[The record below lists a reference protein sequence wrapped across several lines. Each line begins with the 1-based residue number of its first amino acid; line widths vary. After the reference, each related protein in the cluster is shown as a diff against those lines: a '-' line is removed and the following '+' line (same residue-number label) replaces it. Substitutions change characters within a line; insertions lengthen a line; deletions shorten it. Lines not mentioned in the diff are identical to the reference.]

1 MLSNLH
7 EVAVNAR
14 QRYRD
19 EFSANEIVLSNTF
32 KEAYGASLRRDN
44 QDVDFTDHTAIVT
57 TSGNLK
63 MYIPNQ
69 WFCAAAYMVPLVQT
83 FLEYKSI
90 TSPFFSSVY
99 GSNTAIKE
107 AVKTLKESD
116 DPAVVDQFKTQI
128 RVRLDGTIPAEELD
142 ETVDLLSR
150 FVSDYEWWFGS
161 KTIDRGDSYVSPVLS
176 LLGVVNASQSYIAD
190 ICYKF
195 ATEPRLAE
203 AANQMI
209 EQGTD
214 NVQDVAPATVPDI
227 EPIRVVGGIN
237 EIVYGA
243 PGTGKSKY
251 VDDSYANT
259 TVSTRVVF
267 HPEYTIFDFV
277 GVYKPVPVYKNT
289 DVTLRTL
296 GGDEAVGEPYI
307 DYRFVPGPFISSLVS
322 AWLNPAQMHT
332 LIIEEINRANAA
344 AVFGDV
350 FQLLDRNIDGT
361 SEYGITPSY
370 DLKQYLLSI
379 DGFEQYLDSGL
390 RIPSNMNIVATMNS
404 ADQGVMPMDSAFKR
418 RWSFHYVKIAIEG
431 AVHENAVLHYADRE
445 VYWGNLVRAINNKL
459 VTLGFEEDRLIGP
472 YFIKPE
478 EIGNRRA
485 TDKLLLYL
493 WDDVLRHN
501 HDAFFNNNIKTF
513 VDLSEKFSTSDVF
526 DLLSREETTQILFP
540 QTQTGDEDDP
550 TEEEDET
557 D

>member
-83 FLEYKSI
+83 ILEYKSI

-107 AVKTLKESD
+107 AVKNLKESD
-116 DPAVVDQFKTQI
+116 DPAVVDQFKAQI
-128 RVRLDGTIPAEELD
+128 RARLDGTIPVEELD

-214 NVQDVAPATVPDI
+214 NVQDVVPTTVPDI
-227 EPIRVVGGIN
+227 EPTRVVGGIN

-267 HPEYTIFDFV
+267 HPEYTIFDFI

-289 DVTLRTL
+289 EVTLHTL
-296 GGDEAVGEPYI
+296 GGDEAIGEPYI

-350 FQLLDRNIDGT
+350 FQLLDRNINGT

-379 DGFEQYLDSGL
+379 DGFEQYFDGGL

-445 VYWGNLVRAINNKL
+445 VCWGNLVRAINNKL

-513 VDLSEKFSTSDVF
+513 VDLSEKFSASDVF

-540 QTQTGDEDDP
+540 QTQTGDEEEP